1 MRKSTGMIS
10 TLVLGAAL
18 SLPVTAAQAAPAAPA
33 AASVS
38 AAAASCHG
46 LITQA
51 YSLNNK
57 AISAS
62 RAGSYKT
69 AAKRNHATEGKIVNA
84 LGACRH
90 ARHRSE
96 IRRALDAARNDIQ
109 GAEHHNKKAYIEHDR
124 RAGRAALNDEY
135 DAQRRLRDAAHYS

>member
-1 MRKSTGMIS
+1 MRTSTGLIS
-10 TLVLGAAL
+10 TLLLGAAL

-38 AAAASCHG
+38 AAVASCHG
-46 LITQA
+46 LITKA
-51 YSLNNK
+51 YSLNSR

-62 RAGSYKT
+62 RAGSFKK

-84 LGACRH
+84 LAACRH
-90 ARHRSE
+90 ARHRAE
-96 IRRALDAARNDIQ
+96 IRHTLDAARNDIQ
-109 GAEHHNKKAYIEHDR
+109 GAEDQNKRAYIEHDR
-124 RAGRAALNDEY
+124 RYGRAALNDEY

>member
-18 SLPVTAAQAAPAAPA
+18 SVPVTAAQAAPAAPA

-38 AAAASCHG
+38 AAASCHG
-46 LITQA
+46 LIAKA

-62 RAGSYKT
+62 GARSYQKAAGY
-69 AAKRNHATEGKIVNA
+69 NHLTRGKIVNA
-84 LGACRH
+84 EYACRH
-90 ARHRSE
+90 AHHADR
-96 IRRALDAARNDIQ
+96 IRGALDGARNGTE
-109 GAEHHNKKAYIEHDR
+109 GAEHHNKRAYIEHDR

-135 DAQRRLRDAAHYS
+135 DVKNDLRKALHYS

>member
-1 MRKSTGMIS
+1 MRTSTGLIS

-18 SLPVTAAQAAPAAPA
+18 SLPVIAAHAAPAE
-33 AASVS
+33 ASVS

-46 LITQA
+46 LITDA

-62 RAGSYKT
+62 RAGSYKK

-90 ARHRSE
+90 ARHRAE